1 MLLYLVKVKVLGPR
15 ILITDAFSEIKDPNK
30 ITEISFWTSLLI
42 ANIEYKL
49 ATGIYEYKSEVKTH
63 DYPSDIFKVVQNLS
77 IDSRKLDSALVISTR
92 Y

>member
-42 ANIEYKL
+42 ANIEYEL

-63 DYPSDIFKVVQNLS
+63 DYPI
-77 IDSRKLDSALVISTR
+77 R
-92 Y
+92 YIQGCSKP

>member
-1 MLLYLVKVKVLGPR
+1 MLYSVGLKVLGPR
-15 ILITDAFSEIKDPNK
+15 ILITGAFIEIKDPNK
-30 ITEISFWTSLLI
+30 ITEISFWTSPFI
-42 ANIEYKL
+42 ANIEYEL
-49 ATGIYEYKSEVKTH
+49 AASIYEYKSEVKSQ